1 MVRRILVILLLPIR
15 LIIFLYYR
23 LTLLSSKPVL
33 YLKLPD
39 RLSLFESTGLLSRF
53 LASSKQSASYFGL
66 LLLLR
71 QVREHSLTHLC
82 IEIPPD
88 FESAVNF
95 SQVFDLVAELDRIRE
110 TGVIII
116 AHSSGGGLKSL
127 LLLSAAKVRYTNEGV
142 SYITALPHN
151 ESFYYADFL
160 KQFGVNIEIYH
171 AGKYKSAG
179 ESLSRRN
186 SSAAARENLT
196 TILNQ
201 FKALIIDRFQKTPDL
216 TKKQFANLK
225 KLLQTQSISSSE
237 DLVNVGFSKQALGIR
252 YFKIGIAGQ
261 FLPKEKLNITESDK
275 STPED
280 EQRAQQE
287 AQRIIQEIEKVE
299 ATFLNPYQF
308 LKRSNRSNY
317 RPLRLRQNPSIT
329 IAVLQGTI
337 VQGKQND
344 SARPGVINALAWD
357 SIFQEL
363 RESNDQAVILY
374 VDSPGGMSDASERLY
389 QQIKFL
395 NEKKPVYVYF
405 GSVAASGG
413 YYLSCAAHQITASPV
428 SLTGSIGVIRMR
440 PQISDLLKK
449 LQISSERF
457 VFDDTTDLLSLTSK
471 PNLKSKKLLNESTQS
486 TYNEFIERVAQG
498 RNLKIDKVKK
508 LAEGRVYI
516 ANELKDTGLI
526 DNTLDFLG
534 LIDDL
539 KQLYGGDKVKF
550 NIRLLPEIEFNL
562 KELINIGLPFSQ
574 AKLFSNL
581 VLNSKLF
588 QVLSQLSILKSNL
601 PLFLSPLAFSDFTE
615 LNDIEANQYQPHR
628 KDWSYYQI

>member
-1 MVRRILVILLLPIR
+1 MARIIHNILVILLSPIR

-23 LTLLSSKPVL
+23 LTLLSSRPVL

-53 LASSKQSASYFGL
+53 FSSSKQSASYFGL
-66 LLLLR
+66 LFLLR
-71 QVREHSLTHLC
+71 RVREHALTHLI
-82 IEIPPD
+82 IEIPPG

-95 SQVFDLVAELDRIRE
+95 SQVFDLVAELDRIHDA
-110 TGVIII
+110 GINII

-201 FKALIIDRFQKTPDL
+201 LKTLIIDRFQKTPHL
-216 TKKQFANLK
+216 TKKQFTNLK

-237 DLVNVGFSKQALGIR
+237 DLVNVGFSEQALGIR
-252 YFKIGIAGQ
+252 YFKLGIAGQ
-261 FLPKEKLNITESDK
+261 FLPKEMLNLTEIEK
-275 STPED
+275 STPEN
-280 EQRAQQE
+280 EQKA
-287 AQRIIQEIEKVE
+287 ADRIVQSIDKIE
-299 ATFLNPYQF
+299 ATFLNPDQF

-317 RPLRLRQNPSIT
+317 RPLRLRQNPTIA

-357 SIFQEL
+357 SIFQQL

-413 YYLSCAAHQITASPV
+413 YYLSCGAGQIFSSPV

-440 PQISDLLKK
+440 PQISALLKK

-486 TYNEFIERVAQG
+486 TYNEFIERVAKG
-498 RNLKIDKVKK
+498 RNLKIDEVKK
-508 LAEGRVYI
+508 LAEGRVYV

-526 DNTLDFLG
+526 DNTIDFLA

-562 KELINIGLPFSQ
+562 KELISIGLPFSQ

-581 VLNSKLF
+581 VSNSKLS
-588 QVLSQLSILKSNL
+588 QILSQLSNLKSNL
-601 PLFLSPLAFSDFTE
+601 PLFLSPLIFSDFTE
-615 LNDIEANQYQPHR
+615 LSDEEANQSQPLK
-628 KDWSYYQI
+628 KDRSYYQI

>member
-1 MVRRILVILLLPIR
+1 MIRSILVILLLPFR

-39 RLSLFESTGLLSRF
+39 RLSLFESTSLLSRLF
-53 LASSKQSASYFGL
+53 TSSKQSTNYFEL
-66 LLLLR
+66 LFLLR
-71 QVREHSLTHLC
+71 RVREHSITHLC

-95 SQVFDLVAELDRIRE
+95 SQVFDLVAELDRIRDAGI
-110 TGVIII
+110 TIF

-127 LLLSAAKVRYTNEGV
+127 LLLSAANQRFTDQGV

-186 SSAAARENLT
+186 SSTAARENLT
-196 TILNQ
+196 TVLNQ
-201 FKALIIDRFQKTPDL
+201 LKTLIIDRFQKTPDL

-225 KLLQTQSISSSE
+225 KLLQTQSISSSQ
-237 DLVNVGFSKQALGIR
+237 DLANIGFSNDVVGIR
-252 YFKIGIAGQ
+252 FFKSTIALP
-261 FLPKEKLNITESDK
+261 FLKDKKIDIELDK
-275 STPED
+275 SKSAND
-280 EQRAQQE
+280 EELVEGTKRIVQE
-287 AQRIIQEIEKVE
+287 LEKVE

-317 RPLRLRQNPSIT
+317 RPLRLRQNPT
-329 IAVLQGTI
+329 VAIAVLQGTI

-344 SARPGVINALAWD
+344 SPRPGVINALAWD
-357 SIFQEL
+357 SIFQQL
-363 RESNDQAVILY
+363 RESDDQAVILY

-389 QQIKFL
+389 QQIQFL

-413 YYLSCAAHQITASPV
+413 YYLSCGAGQIFSSPV

-440 PQISDLLKK
+440 PQISALLKK

-486 TYNEFIERVAQG
+486 TYNEFIKRVAQG

-516 ANELKDTGLI
+516 ASELKDTGLI

-562 KELINIGLPFSQ
+562 KEFISAGLPFSQ

-581 VLNSKLF
+581 VLNSKLSR
-588 QVLSQLSILKSNL
+588 VLSQLSILKSNM
-601 PLFLSPLAFSDFTE
+601 PLFLSPLVFSDFTE
-615 LNDIEANQYQPHR
+615 LNDIDANQYQPHR
-628 KDWSYYQI
+628 KDRSYYQI